1 MDIQFNKI
9 FKDKGYYDSEVN
21 EIKRVDLLLN
31 ALKCQKELLN
41 DNSNNNNHVYCTD
54 CINFRLDDEELP
66 YCCYEDKCDINDCDD
81 SKAYSSGLRSLSE
94 II

>member
-31 ALKCQKELLN
+31 ALKCQKKILKDEG
-41 DNSNNNNHVYCTD
+41 NNIKN
-54 CINFRLDDEELP
+54 ILI
-66 YCCYEDKCDINDCDD
+66 K
-81 SKAYSSGLRSLSE
+81 
-94 II
+94 